1 MFFRPMVHLKSAR
14 EIAKLR
20 ASADLVG
27 RTLAEVGRHI
37 APGVT
42 TMELDA
48 LAETFI
54 RDHGA
59 EPAFKGHRAG
69 NNVFPGSLCV
79 SADDKVVHGIPGDE
93 VLQEGQLLSVDCGV
107 LLDGFIGDSAY
118 TFPVGEISEEA
129 QELCRVTYE
138 SLRDG
143 IAQARAGNR
152 VGDIGHAVS
161 QRCEGYGVVREL
173 CGHGVGREL
182 WEEPQVPNYGR
193 PGRGRKLKRGLT
205 ICIEPMVN
213 IGTADVVTDADG
225 WTVRTADRS
234 LSAHYE
240 HMVAVTPDGPD
251 VLSTFD
257 HIEAF
262 IDAPYHKAPLPNG

>member
-1 MFFRPMVHLKSAR
+1 MVHLKSAR

-42 TMELDA
+42 TMELDT
-48 LAETFI
+48 LAETYI

-69 NNVFPGSLCV
+69 SNVFPGSLCV
-79 SADDKVVHGIPGDE
+79 SADDKVVHGIPGDD

-138 SLRDG
+138 SLLAG
-143 IAQARAGNR
+143 IAQARVGNR

-173 CGHGVGREL
+173 CGHGVGRDL